1 MYVDLRSPA
10 ARRVYF
16 SLFILHPS
24 FLLMSQPLFSSLFD
38 ETERRPLTVSELTE
52 SVRKAIEVRFS
63 SVWVEGEISN
73 FKAHSSG
80 HWYFTIKDETAQLR
94 AKCFRSANSRIR
106 FRPTD
111 GLHIRARGRLT
122 VYEARGEYELVVEAL
137 DPVGAGA
144 LQVAFEQL
152 RDRLKTEGLFAPELK
167 RPLPIFPGRVG
178 VVTSPTGAAI
188 RDILNVI
195 SRRTRTVHVLFS
207 PARVQG
213 EGASRDIARAIKLI
227 NEHHER
233 ARRDGKNRELVDVLI
248 VGRGGGSAE
257 DLWAFNEEEVARAI
271 RASAIPVISAV
282 GHETDF
288 TIADFVAD
296 RRAPTPSAAAELVA
310 AREDQ
315 ICSALAQM
323 GQNLSRLM
331 RYKIVTSRTR
341 VQQQALSQAFAEV
354 RGKLR
359 DASTST
365 KSARHR
371 LQILIS
377 DVLRGARLRADPLS
391 RSLAPTQLLALVAE
405 SRGRF
410 DSAYSGCNASIE
422 RRMEEAAKRLGLAAA
437 SLDALSPLAVL
448 QRGYAIA
455 QRDDGRLLRDASS
468 VSIGD
473 RVKVRLSKGR
483 IDARVEG
490 VESGDHILKSR
501 SDSDL

>member
-1 MYVDLRSPA
+1 
-10 ARRVYF
+10 
-16 SLFILHPS
+16 
-24 FLLMSQPLFSSLFD
+24 MSEPLFASLFD
-38 ETERRPLTVSELTE
+38 ETERRPLTVSQLTE
-52 SVRKAIEVRFS
+52 SVRKAIEARFA

-80 HWYFTIKDETAQLR
+80 HWYFTIKDESAQLR

-111 GLHIRARGRLT
+111 GLHVRARGRLT
-122 VYEARGEYELVVEAL
+122 VYEARGEYELIVEAL

-152 RDRLKTEGLFAPELK
+152 RDRLQKEGLFAAERK
-167 RPLPIFPGRVG
+167 RTLPVFPGRVG

-213 EGASRDIARAIKLI
+213 DGAGRDIARAIKLL
-227 NEHHER
+227 NDHQQR
-233 ARRDGKNRELVDVLI
+233 AQAAGRFKDLVDVII
-248 VGRGGGSAE
+248 VGRGGGSTE

-271 RASAIPVISAV
+271 VASAIPVISAV

-288 TIADFVAD
+288 TLADFVAD

-315 ICSALAQM
+315 LCTALDQT

-331 RYKIVTSRTR
+331 RYKIATARAR
-341 VQQQALSQAFAEV
+341 VQQEALSHAFAEV
-354 RGKLR
+354 RGRLR
-359 DASTST
+359 DAATSTS
-365 KSARHR
+365 SARHR
-371 LQILIS
+371 LQILMS
-377 DVLRGARLRADPLS
+377 QNLRSAHLRADALNASLS
-391 RSLAPTQLLALVAE
+391 PAQLRARVTAA
-405 SRGRF
+405 RVRF
-410 DSAYSGCNASIE
+410 DSAYTGATVA
-422 RRMEEAAKRLGLAAA
+422 MEKQLDEARTQLGLAAA

-455 QRDDGRLLRDASS
+455 EDADGKLLRDAKS
-468 VSIGD
+468 VSVGD
-473 RVKVRLSKGR
+473 LVKVRLAKGSL
-483 IDARVEG
+483 ATRVEG
-490 VESGDHILKSR
+490 IE
-501 SDSDL
+501 DS